1 MEHSDDEVLVERRGA
16 LGHIIL
22 NRPRAINA
30 LTHGMVKTMSYAL
43 DQWERDDTVKT
54 VLLSGAGERGLCAGG
69 DIVGIYH
76 DAIAG
81 GDGTRQFWHDEYY
94 LNARIAN
101 YPKPFVAFMDGIV
114 LGGGIGISAHAAVR
128 VVTERTRFGM
138 PEVGIGFAPDVGG
151 TWLLSRAPGE
161 LGTHLGLT
169 GGMGSGADAIALG
182 FADHYVPADWLPA
195 LTTALESIPADA
207 AIATVATEAPNPT
220 LFVQQRWIDE
230 CYAGD
235 DALVIVDRLLKSSVS
250 EARAV
255 AALILAKSP
264 TGISVTLEAI
274 RRASTMGSLE
284 EVLNQDYRVSTTFL
298 EGTELVEG
306 IRAQV
311 IDKDRAPRWSPPTLG
326 EVKRSTIETYFAHR
340 GAGELGLSA
349 PARQE

>member
-1 MEHSDDEVLVERRGA
+1 MEHLDDEVLVEHRGA
-16 LGHIIL
+16 LGHITL
-22 NRPRAINA
+22 NRPQAINA
-30 LTHGMVKTMSYAL
+30 LTHRMVKAIAYAL
-43 DQWERDDTVKT
+43 DAWENDDAVTT
-54 VLLSGAGERGLCAGG
+54 VLLTGAGERGLCAGG

-76 DAIAG
+76 DALAG
-81 GDGTRQFWHDEYY
+81 GEATRQFWRDEYH

-101 YPKPFVAFMDGIV
+101 YPKPFVAFMDGVV
-114 LGGGIGISAHAAVR
+114 LGGGIGVSAHASVR

-195 LTTALESIPADA
+195 LMTALETTPAVQ
-207 AIATVATEAPNPT
+207 AIATVATKPPAPS
-220 LFVQQRWIDE
+220 LFAQRRWIDE

-235 DALVIVDRLLKSSVS
+235 DASVIVERLLSSS
-250 EARAV
+250 APEARAV
-255 AALILAKSP
+255 VPVILAKSP
-264 TGISVTLEAI
+264 TGVSVTLEAL
-274 RRASTMGSLE
+274 RRSRNAQSLE

-298 EGTELVEG
+298 EGTELIEG

-311 IDKDRAPRWSPPTLG
+311 IDKDRRPRWSPPSLP
-326 EVKRSTIETYFAHR
+326 EVDRSHIETYFAHR
-340 GAGELGLSA
+340 GAGELGLLA
-349 PARQE
+349 PAREE

>member
-1 MEHSDDEVLVERRGA
+1 MENSDDEVLVDHRGQ
-16 LGHIIL
+16 LGHITL

-30 LTHGMVKTMSYAL
+30 LTHRMVKTIAHAL
-43 DQWERDDTVKT
+43 DAWEKDDAVTT
-54 VLLSGAGERGLCAGG
+54 VLITGAGERGLCAGG

-76 DAIAG
+76 DALAG
-81 GDGTRQFWHDEYY
+81 GAGTLQFWKDEYH

-101 YPKPFVAFMDGIV
+101 YPKPIVVFMDGIV
-114 LGGGIGISAHAAVR
+114 LGGGIGISAHASVR

-182 FADHYVPADWLPA
+182 FADHYVHADWLPA
-195 LTTALESIPADA
+195 LTTALESTPADQ
-207 AIATVATEAPNPT
+207 AIATVATEAPASSLT
-220 LFVQQRWIDE
+220 AKRAWIDE

-235 DALVIVDRLLKSSVS
+235 DAATIVEQLLSSSVP
-250 EARAV
+250 EAHTV
-255 AALILAKSP
+255 ASVILTKSP
-264 TGISVTLEAI
+264 TGVSVTLEAL
-274 RRASTMGSLE
+274 RRAKKAANLE

-306 IRAQV
+306 VRAQV
-311 IDKDRAPRWSPPTLG
+311 IDKDRTPNWSPSSLG
-326 EVKRSTIETYFAHR
+326 AVKRSDIETYFAHR
-340 GAGELGLSA
+340 GEGELGL
-349 PARQE
+349 